1 MKACFLRFPEGKIKA
16 MTFSYDD
23 GVIEDKK
30 LINLFKKYGVKAT
43 FNYNS
48 IHFGEYDKKDALVLP
63 EGHLTAEEL
72 KQISADPQFEIACH
86 GHAHPYYA
94 TLPQAAATNDIIKNR
109 LELERITGK
118 IIRGFAYPSVSATN
132 DVSETA
138 LKAAD
143 IAYVRVTSAE
153 PSNSFALPNNW
164 YRWHT
169 TCHHKNA
176 TEIFEKFA
184 ELKETVAAPYLMY
197 VWGHSFEFE
206 RENNWELMENL
217 LEKCHSNPEIWF
229 ATNMEIYEYVNAF
242 NRLILSA
249 DGTKA
254 YNPTKIDLWAGICT
268 KNVKKAPIPTI
279 KIPAGETVS
288 LLEYLL

>member
-1 MKACFLRFPEGKIKA
+1 MKACLLRFPEGKFKA

-109 LELERITGK
+109 NELERITGK
-118 IIRGFAYPSVSATN
+118 IIRGFAYPSVSISN
-132 DVSETA
+132 NVSETA
-138 LKAAD
+138 LKAAN
-143 IAYVRVTSAE
+143 IAYVRSTAA
-153 PSNSFALPNNW
+153 SNSFALPDDW
-164 YRWHT
+164 YKWQV
-169 TCHHKNA
+169 TCHHKA
-176 TEIFEKFA
+176 SLPLYEKFA
-184 ELKETVAAPYLMY
+184 ELKETVFTPYLMY

-206 RENNWELMENL
+206 RENNWELMEEFLKN
-217 LEKCHSNPEIWF
+217 CHSNPEIWF

-268 KNVKKAPIPTI
+268 KNVKKAPIPTV

-288 LLEYLL
+288 LL

>member
-1 MKACFLRFPEGKIKA
+1 MKAILMRFPEGKFKA

-23 GVIEDKK
+23 GVVEDKK

-48 IHFGEYDKKDALVLP
+48 CHFGEYDREDTLVLP
-63 EGHLTAEEL
+63 EGHLTEDEL
-72 KQISADPQFEIACH
+72 KAISADPQFEIACH
-86 GHAHPYYA
+86 GHIHPYYA
-94 TLPQAAATNDIIKNR
+94 SLPQAAVTNDIIKNR
-109 LELERITGK
+109 NELERITGK

-132 DVSETA
+132 NVSETA

-143 IAYVRVTSAE
+143 IAYVRTTDS
-153 PSNSFALPNNW
+153 SNSFTMPKNW

-169 TCHHKNA
+169 TCHHKDA
-176 TEIFEKFA
+176 PDLYEKFA
-184 ELKETVAAPYLMY
+184 ELKETIYAPYLMY

-206 RENNWELMENL
+206 RQNNWGLIENL
-217 LEKCHSNPEIWF
+217 LENCYSNPEIWF
-229 ATNMEIYEYVNAF
+229 ATNMEIYEYANAF
-242 NRLILSA
+242 NRLVLSA
-249 DGTKA
+249 DGTKV
-254 YNPTKIDLWAGICT
+254 YNPTKIDLWAAICT

-288 LLEYLL
+288 LLENLS

>member
-1 MKACFLRFPEGKIKA
+1 MKACVLRFPEGKIKA

-48 IHFGEYDKKDALVLP
+48 SHFGEYNPTDTLVIP
-63 EGHLTAEEL
+63 EGHLTADEL
-72 KQISADPQFEIACH
+72 REISADPQFEIACH

-94 TLPQAAATNDIIKNR
+94 RLPQAAATNDIIKNR
-109 LELERITGK
+109 NELERITGK

-143 IAYVRVTSAE
+143 IAYVRTASAE
-153 PSNSFALPNNW
+153 PSNSFALPQNW
-164 YRWHT
+164 YKWVP
-169 TCHHKNA
+169 TCHHKDANLV
-176 TEIFEKFA
+176 FEKFA
-184 ELKETVAAPYLMY
+184 ELKETVAAPCLMS

-206 RENNWELMENL
+206 RENNWELIENL
-217 LEKCHSNPEIWF
+217 LKNCHSNPDIWF

-242 NRLILSA
+242 NRLVLSA

-288 LLEYLL
+288 LLENLF